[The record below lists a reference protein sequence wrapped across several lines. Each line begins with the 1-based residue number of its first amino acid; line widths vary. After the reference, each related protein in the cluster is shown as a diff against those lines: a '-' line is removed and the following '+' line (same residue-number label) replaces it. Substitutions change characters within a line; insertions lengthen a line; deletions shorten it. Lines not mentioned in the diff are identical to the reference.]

1 MSKNIYYRYNP
12 ETDNFERI
20 YPSFRMR
27 LASWAKTGITAVVL
41 AVVIFFI
48 IFYCFDSPTEKN
60 LRAENS
66 QLRSQYGILS
76 RRLDNSLKVMERLRD
91 RDDNFY
97 RVMMQTDPMSSIQR
111 HAGLDNEARYKDLQ
125 RLSDAG
131 LVTQLTQRMDLLERQ
146 LFAQVQS
153 FDQLRVAVGQQ
164 KDKMAHI
171 PAILPVRIK
180 DFTIA
185 SGFGY
190 RRDPING
197 SSVFHEGIDFAAP
210 MGTPVYATADGEI
223 KNSGRESGYGN
234 CIEIDH
240 GYNYV
245 SRYAHLNEILVQDG
259 EKVKRGQK
267 IGTVGSTGKSSGPHL
282 HYEVR
287 LKDASQDP
295 VNYCFMDLTPHEY
308 ADIIQVAENAGHI
321 MD

>member
-27 LASWAKTGITAVVL
+27 LASWTKTGITAVVL

-76 RRLDNSLKVMERLRD
+76 RRLDNSLKVMERLKD

-97 RVMMQTDPMSSIQR
+97 RVMMQMDPMSSIQR

-131 LVTQLTQRMDLLERQ
+131 LVTQLTKRMDLLERQ

-190 RRDPING
+190 RRDLING

-223 KNSGRESGYGN
+223 RSSGREIGYGN

-259 EKVKRGQK
+259 EKVKRGQM
-267 IGTVGSTGKSSGPHL
+267 IGKVGSSGKSSGPHL
-282 HYEVR
+282 HYEVL

>member
-1 MSKNIYYRYNP
+1 
-12 ETDNFERI
+12 
-20 YPSFRMR
+20 MR
-27 LASWAKTGITAVVL
+27 LASWTKTGITAVVL

-76 RRLDNSLKVMERLRD
+76 RRLDNSLKVMERLKD

-97 RVMMQTDPMSSIQR
+97 RVMMQMDPMSSIQR

-131 LVTQLTQRMDLLERQ
+131 LVTQLTKRMDLLERQ

-190 RRDPING
+190 RRDLING

-223 KNSGRESGYGN
+223 RSSGREIGYGN

-259 EKVKRGQK
+259 EKVKRGQM
-267 IGTVGSTGKSSGPHL
+267 IGKVGSSGKSSGPHL
-282 HYEVR
+282 HYEVL